1 MQPMFLRPASLT
13 AALLTLLALAA
24 PDMEAQQFKY
34 LTEVPDYEWH
44 AGCFGTASG
53 NLAGFW
59 DRHGMT
65 NFYAGPTGDGLAPL
79 SSRGGNVG
87 IRGLWASQAG
97 VDGRPSGQPGHMDDY
112 WVTYESTANDPYVTF
127 GRAEHAPDCIGDF
140 IGLSQKK
147 WTNMNNECDG
157 NIDAFSF
164 VFWDKTGNKR
174 SNHYQTNN
182 NQYVP
187 DIPSGLR
194 EWAKYRGY
202 EVDVFS
208 QLPSFSPEKTGAGGF
223 TYADMKAEIDAGYP
237 VLLFLQEASPTN
249 QFVIPTSR
257 SLGSMTKA
265 NPEIHGVMVWG
276 YLEDPTPN
284 ADYPQGIQ
292 IRTSWGSGD
301 GVFENFTYGPLG
313 ILGGYRI
320 RGVIGFRPKPKIVSF
335 IRENGNISLVWD
347 GPSSQLTDAFAGTTT
362 TVHRYQVEKKISLN
376 DPTWTT
382 VTSPSTDRAAT
393 FPDTGAAFY
402 RITLL
407 P

>member
-1 MQPMFLRPASLT
+1 MFFRPASIALT
-13 AALLTLLALAA
+13 SLSLLALTA
-24 PDMEAQQFKY
+24 PDGTAQQFKY

-65 NFYAGPTGDGLAPL
+65 NFYAGPTGGGLAPL

-87 IRGLWASQAG
+87 IRSLWASQAG
-97 VDGRPSGQPGHMDDY
+97 LDGRPAGQPGHIDDY

-127 GRAEHAPDCIGDF
+127 GRSEHAPDCTGDF

-147 WTNMNNECDG
+147 WTNMNGECDG

-174 SNHYQTNN
+174 ANYYQTNA

-202 EVDVFS
+202 DVDVFS

-237 VLLFLQEASPTN
+237 VLLFLQPPGE
-249 QFVIPTSR
+249 FSR

-276 YLEDPTPN
+276 YYED
-284 ADYPQGIQ
+284 AGAGFPQGIQ

-301 GVFENFTYGPLG
+301 GVFENFANGPLG

-320 RGVIGFRPKPKIVSF
+320 RGVIGFRPKPKIVHF
-335 IRENGNISLVWD
+335 NRDGGNITLAWD
-347 GPSSQLTDAFAGTTT
+347 GPSSQLTDAIAGTTT
-362 TVHRYQVEKKISLN
+362 SVHRYQVEMKTSLN
-376 DPTWTT
+376 DLSWTAAGAPT
-382 VTSPSTDRAAT
+382 TDRTAT
-393 FPDTGAAFY
+393 VQDTGAAFY
-402 RITLL
+402 RVSLL

>member
-1 MQPMFLRPASLT
+1 MVSLGLVWPT
-13 AALLTLLALAA
+13 VVPTVHG
-24 PDMEAQQFKY
+24 QTFKY
-34 LTEVPDYEWH
+34 LSEVPDYEWH

-65 NFYAGPTGDGLAPL
+65 NLYSGPTGGGVAPL
-79 SSRGGNVG
+79 SSGGANRG
-87 IRGLWASQAG
+87 IFGLWASQAG
-97 VDGRPSGQPGHMDDY
+97 IDGRPAGQPGHMDDY
-112 WVTYESTANDPYVTF
+112 YVTYESTAPDPYMTF
-127 GRAEHAPDCIGDF
+127 GRPEHAQDCIGDF

-147 WTNMNNECDG
+147 WSDMNGECDG

-174 SNHYQTNN
+174 ANYYHTNN

-237 VLLFLQEASPTN
+237 VLLFLQPPT
-249 QFVIPTSR
+249 QFSR

-265 NPEIHGVMVWG
+265 NPEIHGVMVFG
-276 YLEDPTPN
+276 YYEDPS
-284 ADYPQGIQ
+284 AGYPQGIQ

-301 GVFENFTYGPLG
+301 GVFENYAYGPLG

-335 IRENGNISLVWD
+335 VRENGNISLAWD
-347 GPSSQLTDAFAGTTT
+347 GPSSQVIDAFAGTTT
-362 TVHRYQVEKKISLN
+362 TVHRYQVEMKTSLN
-376 DPTWTT
+376 DLKWTA

-393 FPDTGAAFY
+393 FPDNGAAFY

>member
-1 MQPMFLRPASLT
+1 MQPMFLRQALLPLASLS
-13 AALLTLLALAA
+13 LLTLTALTAT
-24 PDMEAQQFKY
+24 AQQFKY

-65 NFYAGPTGDGLAPL
+65 NFYSGPTGGGVAPL
-79 SSRGGNVG
+79 SSRGANRG
-87 IRGLWASQAG
+87 IFGLWASQAG
-97 VDGRPSGQPGHMDDY
+97 VDGRPAGEPGHIDDY
-112 WVTYESTANDPYVTF
+112 WVTYESPANDPYVTF
-127 GRAEHAPDCIGDF
+127 GRPEHAPDCIGDF

-147 WTNMNNECDG
+147 WTNMNDECDG

-223 TYADMKAEIDAGYP
+223 TYADMKAEINAGYP
-237 VLLFLQEASPTN
+237 VLLFLQPPGE
-249 QFVIPTSR
+249 FSR
-257 SLGSMTKA
+257 TLGSMTKA

-276 YLEDPTPN
+276 YYEDPG
-284 ADYPQGIQ
+284 AGLPQGIQ

-301 GVFENFTYGPLG
+301 GVFENFANGPLG

-320 RGVIGFRPKPKIVSF
+320 RGVIGFRPKPKIVHF
-335 IRENGNISLVWD
+335 NRDGGNISLAWD
-347 GPSSQLTDAFAGTTT
+347 GPSSQLTDAITGSTT
-362 TVHRYQVEKKISLN
+362 TVHRYQVEAKTSLN
-376 DPTWTT
+376 DLKWTAIGSPT
-382 VTSPSTDRAAT
+382 TDRTAT
-393 FPDTGAAFY
+393 VPDTGAAFY
-402 RITLL
+402 RVSLL